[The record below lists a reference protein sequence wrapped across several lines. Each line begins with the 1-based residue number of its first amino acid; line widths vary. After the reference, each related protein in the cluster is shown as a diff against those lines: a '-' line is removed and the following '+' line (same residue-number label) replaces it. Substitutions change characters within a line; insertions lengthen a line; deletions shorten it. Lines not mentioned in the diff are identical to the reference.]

1 MILAVGC
8 LKAEVPDYCYRSYI
22 FVYSFL
28 KMSNLVQGQER
39 ERLKKSRESVKAPV
53 NLARWLVSQSVCGS
67 LYRVRGK

>member
-39 ERLKKSRESVKAPV
+39 ENVSRKAESVKAPV
-53 NLARWLVSQSVCGS
+53 WLVGW
-67 LYRVRGK
+67 